1 MPRSIP
7 GVWEGVLSY
16 RMEGHEVR
24 RLGMFSTRRTPI
36 QTVEIMR
43 YGAVAY
49 RRQVNRDGD
58 VHISFIASKSHVIPL
73 NPKRAS
79 HHNSVPRV
87 EIVSAEKAVQLK
99 RFVGKTIKLD
109 NLVVRFWS
117 DSESALKMI
126 YNPAKPR
133 PVFFANRL
141 SKIHSG
147 SDPQQWRWVDSSNN
161 PADHCSRGIQAHE
174 AEKWRQFH
182 HGPAFLR
189 LPEDQWPKTNIATCP
204 ISAQVAALYVA
215 ESEKKQVA
223 DAILLAAASR
233 GKWMHKLRIIGMVLI
248 AVKRW
253 RAYPRAKTRA
263 AKDLLPKPEVTQDV
277 LEEARK
283 QLVKSMQRHHYSDVF
298 EQLELGKVFKPES
311 RHDFIIKNKE
321 MRKLNPF
328 VNDDGILRV
337 GSRLANADISNKAKY
352 PELMTEAFRSSDIT
366 PVYIRAVQ
374 GHCAQT
380 ARQVNAAATLFRR
393 FRTIGVGKSL

>member
-1 MPRSIP
+1 
-7 GVWEGVLSY
+7 
-16 RMEGHEVR
+16 
-24 RLGMFSTRRTPI
+24 
-36 QTVEIMR
+36 
-43 YGAVAY
+43 
-49 RRQVNRDGD
+49 
-58 VHISFIASKSHVIPL
+58 
-73 NPKRAS
+73 
-79 HHNSVPRV
+79 
-87 EIVSAEKAVQLK
+87 
-99 RFVGKTIKLD
+99 
-109 NLVVRFWS
+109 
-117 DSESALKMI
+117 MI

-253 RAYPRAKTRA
+253 RWWKGGGGRGGAGLVWGRASKMEWGVR
-263 AKDLLPKPEVTQDV
+263 VM
-277 LEEARK
+277 LERERE
-283 QLVKSMQRHHYSDVF
+283 R
-298 EQLELGKVFKPES
+298 
-311 RHDFIIKNKE
+311 
-321 MRKLNPF
+321 
-328 VNDDGILRV
+328 
-337 GSRLANADISNKAKY
+337 
-352 PELMTEAFRSSDIT
+352 
-366 PVYIRAVQ
+366 
-374 GHCAQT
+374 
-380 ARQVNAAATLFRR
+380 
-393 FRTIGVGKSL
+393 